1 MNEEHDLGPQPI
13 GELLAKHE
21 LTPNDL
27 VRVSTQQ
34 LTHKMVA
41 RAVKGR
47 RLTANTMK
55 KVLQALN
62 VAAASEYGFADLFN
76 YTPARR
82 DAGEGSEQ

>member
-1 MNEEHDLGPQPI
+1 MSEEHDLGPQPI
-13 GELLAKHE
+13 GELLSKHE

-27 VRVSTQQ
+27 VRASTQQ

-47 RLTANTMK
+47 KLTANTMK
-55 KVLQALN
+55 KVLEALN
-62 VAAASEYGFADLFN
+62 VAAAGEYGIGDLFN

-82 DAGEGSEQ
+82 DASKP

>member
-1 MNEEHDLGPQPI
+1 MNEQHELGPQPI
-13 GELLAKHE
+13 AALLEKHE

-27 VRVSTQQ
+27 VRASTQQ

-55 KVLQALN
+55 KVLEALN
-62 VAAASEYGFADLFN
+62 LAALSAYALSDLFN
-76 YTPARR
+76 YTPTRGS
-82 DAGEGSEQ
+82 AGNASES

>member
-13 GELLAKHE
+13 GALLVKHE

-27 VRVSTQQ
+27 VRASTQQ

-47 RLTANTMK
+47 RLTANTMG
-55 KVLQALN
+55 KVLEALN
-62 VAAASEYGFADLFN
+62 VASESAYGLSDLFS

-82 DAGEGSEQ
+82 DPSKP